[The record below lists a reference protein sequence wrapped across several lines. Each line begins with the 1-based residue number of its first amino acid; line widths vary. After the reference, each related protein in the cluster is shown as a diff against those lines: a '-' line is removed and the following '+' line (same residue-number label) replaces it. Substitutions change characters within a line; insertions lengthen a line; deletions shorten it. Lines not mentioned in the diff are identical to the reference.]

1 MGHVPFFSNGS
12 FLHQQSEQSTVK
24 KTTVSMCSEE
34 IMCVCVCCNFK
45 VETDEKKTNSETKM
59 STEYDDDQLS
69 SFCPH
74 P

>member
-1 MGHVPFFSNGS
+1 M
-12 FLHQQSEQSTVK
+12 
-24 KTTVSMCSEE
+24 
-34 IMCVCVCCNFK
+34 CCNFK

-59 STEYDDDQLS
+59 STEHDDDQLN